1 MSPASADSWQ
11 ALFRPASVAV
21 VGATGLPGTVPYD
34 LFHNLR
40 RDGFRGP
47 VYPVS
52 PRGGAIDGV
61 PAFRYVIDIP
71 HPVDLAVIVF
81 PSSVCDLAL
90 EQCGR
95 KGIPAVI
102 VISAGFR
109 ETGPAGAQREARLRE
124 IAARYGI
131 CLLGPNCL
139 GLINTDP
146 AVRLNASFARRA
158 PQPGTIGFLSQSGA
172 LCTAVLD
179 YAQGRHIGFSSLVS
193 FGNKAG
199 VTEIELLGYLARDP
213 RTRVILLYL
222 EEVTDGRGLMAAA
235 RRVVAE
241 AGKPVLA
248 LKAGRTRAGAAA
260 ASSHTGSLAGSDE
273 VCDAAFRQAGILR
286 CGTIG
291 ELLDL
296 GVALAGQPVPRG
308 NRVAVV
314 TNAGGPG
321 VLVADRAARAGLQL
335 ASLAPETRAALK
347 KSLPVMASLANPVDM
362 IGDARVERYHDAVSA
377 VLADP
382 GADGVLVLL
391 TPQSMTDI
399 PAIAEEL
406 CRLAGRDGAE
416 GAAAAA
422 GPTAGEPEDAAGAK
436 PLYASFMGQGEVAEG
451 AGLLERAGVPQ
462 FAQPEAMCDAFA
474 GAWRFGLASSR
485 LRGARPPGPEGE
497 QKPPAAAGELLA
509 EEPGRAYL
517 RLDRALA
524 LLGCFGIPIPPQV
537 LARSE
542 AEAVSAARSL
552 GFPVVLKAVSEQV
565 AHKSDAG
572 AVRLGIPDAGAAA
585 AAYRELGQAV
595 ARVAGAKLDGVL
607 VQPMA
612 EPGLELILGFQRD
625 PSFGTAVMAG
635 AGGVWVEL
643 LRDVSFRIPPFGPEE
658 ARGMLE
664 ELSVHRLLAGFRG
677 APPLDSEAVAA
688 SILAVARLSL
698 ACPQLEALDVNPLAV
713 YPRGCLALDARIA
726 RRRT

>member
-1 MSPASADSWQ
+1 MRPASADPWQ

-61 PAFRYVIDIP
+61 PAFKYVIDIP
-71 HPVDLAVIVF
+71 DPVDLAVIVF

-90 EQCGR
+90 EQCGQ
-95 KGIPAVI
+95 KGIRAAI

-109 ETGPAGAQREARLRE
+109 ETGPAGVQREARLRE
-124 IAARYGI
+124 IAGRHGI
-131 CLLGPNCL
+131 RLLGPNCL

-158 PQPGTIGFLSQSGA
+158 PQPGGIGFLSQSGA

-199 VTEIELLGYLARDP
+199 VTEIELLEYLAQDP

-296 GVALAGQPVPRG
+296 GVALDCQPVPRG
-308 NRVAVV
+308 DRVAVI

-321 VLVADRAARAGLQL
+321 VLVADRAVRTGLRL
-335 ASLAPETRAALK
+335 ASFLPETSAALK
-347 KSLPVMASLANPVDM
+347 KSLPVTASLANPVDL
-362 IGDARVERYHDAVSA
+362 IGDARVERYRDAVSA
-377 VLADP
+377 VLADT
-382 GADGVLVLL
+382 GVDGVLVLL

-399 PAIAEEL
+399 RAIAEEL
-406 CRLAGRDGAE
+406 CRLAGRDGREPATV
-416 GAAAAA
+416 
-422 GPTAGEPEDAAGAK
+422 TAAK
-436 PLYASFMGQGEVAEG
+436 PLYASFMGQSEVAEG
-451 AGLLERAGVPQ
+451 AGLLEQAGVPQ
-462 FAQPEAMCDAFA
+462 YAQPEAMCDAFA
-474 GAWRFGLASSR
+474 GACRFGQVRSR
-485 LRGARPPGPEGE
+485 LRAARPPEHPEGGGL
-497 QKPPAAAGELLA
+497 PPGASELLA
-509 EEPGRAYL
+509 GEPGRAYL
-517 RLDRALA
+517 PLDRALT
-524 LLGCFGIPIPPQV
+524 LLGCFGIPVPRQV
-537 LARSE
+537 LARSG
-542 AEAVSAARSL
+542 AEAAAAARSL
-552 GFPVVLKAVSEQV
+552 GFPVALKAVSEQIT
-565 AHKSDAG
+565 HKSDAG
-572 AVRLGIPDAGAAA
+572 AVRLRIADAGAAA
-585 AAYRELGQAV
+585 AGYRELGEAV
-595 ARVAGAKLDGVL
+595 GRVTGARLDGVL
-607 VQPMA
+607 VQAMA

-643 LRDVSFRIPPFGPEE
+643 LRDVSFRVPPFGPEE
-658 ARGMLE
+658 ARAMLE
-664 ELSVHRLLAGFRG
+664 ELSAHPLLAGFRG
-677 APPLDSEAVAA
+677 GPVLDIEAVAGC
-688 SILAVARLSL
+688 ILAVARLSL
-698 ACPQLEALDVNPLAV
+698 ACPQIETLDVNPLAV
-713 YPRGCLALDARIA
+713 YPRGCLALDARII
-726 RRRT
+726 RRSK